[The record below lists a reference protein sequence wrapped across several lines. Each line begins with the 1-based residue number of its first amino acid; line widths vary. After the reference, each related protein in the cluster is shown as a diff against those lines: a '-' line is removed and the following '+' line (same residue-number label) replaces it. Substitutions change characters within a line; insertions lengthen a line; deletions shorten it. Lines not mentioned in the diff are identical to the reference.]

1 MADLVDPAVLY
12 RIENNL
18 LESKTL
24 RNSWSSTMLSL
35 IVGTVLILM
44 FVGFLAAQYNNT
56 LKLKS
61 EETARKNIPYTQ
73 VLWNNA
79 VRNVVS

>member
-18 LESKTL
+18 LETKL
-24 RNSWSSTMLSL
+24 VRNSWSSTMLSL
-35 IVGTVLILM
+35 FVALVLVLM
-44 FVGFLAAQYNNT
+44 LVGFLAAQYNNT

-61 EETARKNIPYTQ
+61 EETSRKNIPYSQ
-73 VLWNNA
+73 MLWNNA

>member
-18 LESKTL
+18 LESKSL

-35 IVGTVLILM
+35 IVGAVLILM
-44 FVGFLAAQYNNT
+44 LVGFLAAQYNNT

-61 EETARKNIPYTQ
+61 EETARKDIPYTQ

>member
-18 LESKTL
+18 LETKL
-24 RNSWSSTMLSL
+24 VRNSWSSTMLSL
-35 IVGTVLILM
+35 FVGLVLILM
-44 FVGFLAAQYNNT
+44 LVGFLAAQYNNT

-61 EETARKNIPYTQ
+61 EETSRKNIPYSQ
-73 VLWNNA
+73 MLWNNA

>member
-18 LESKTL
+18 LETKL
-24 RNSWSSTMLSL
+24 VRNSWSSTMLSL
-35 IVGTVLILM
+35 IVGLVLVLM
-44 FVGFLAAQYNNT
+44 LVGFLAAQYNNT

-61 EETARKNIPYTQ
+61 EETSRKNIPYSQ
-73 VLWNNA
+73 MLWNNA